1 MSEPLISVIV
11 PVYNVENYVVRCV
24 GSICA
29 QTYTKLE
36 ILLVDDGSTDLSGAR
51 CDELAEMDTRVQTIH
66 KENGGLSDARN
77 TGMKAASGKYFAFV
91 DSDDYL
97 AEDYIAYLYGMIE
110 RHHAQIAVCGYQKVY
125 HSDEN
130 TKNTTCNSMRIDEK
144 YKYNGVYRDTV
155 AGNGDTNTDKNSSYR
170 KRDGNNN
177 RVDSEKVYNTE
188 EGLRHL
194 LYQRGMI
201 SSAWGRLFDA
211 SLFMHR
217 NTRGTNAKGE
227 QLLPSS
233 IDLLFPVGKLHE
245 DVAVMYKL
253 FESADTIVCGDEAK
267 YYYFQRSDS
276 IVNQQFD
283 RRRMDYITF
292 TSECIQFMEKY
303 YPDLRKAAV
312 SRHFSAC
319 FELLSCIENNNRY
332 RIEYERLASE
342 IKKYRR
348 IVFRDSNARLINRL
362 AAGGSYIS
370 LTGIWKL
377 SRLVRSK

>member
-1 MSEPLISVIV
+1 MNEPLISVIV
-11 PVYNVENYVVRCV
+11 PVYNVEKYVARCV
-24 GSICA
+24 YSILA
-29 QTYTKLE
+29 QSYTNLE
-36 ILLVDDGSTDLSGAR
+36 ILLVDDGSTDSSGKC
-51 CDELAEMDTRVQTIH
+51 CDELGRNDTRVKIIH

-77 TGMKAASGKYFAFV
+77 IGMKAASGKYFAFV
-91 DSDDYL
+91 DSDDYI

-110 RHHAQIAVCGYQKVY
+110 KHHAQIAVCGYQKVY

-130 TKNTTCNSMRIDEK
+130 TKNTMRNSMRIDEK
-144 YKYNGVYRDTV
+144 HKYNGVCRDKVT
-155 AGNGDTNTDKNSSYR
+155 GNGDTNTDKNSSYR
-170 KRDGNNN
+170 KRTGNNN
-177 RVDSEKVYNTE
+177 KVDSEKVYSTE

-194 LYQRGMI
+194 LYQQGMI

-217 NTRGTNAKGE
+217 NTQRTNAKGE

-233 IDLLFPVGKLHE
+233 IDLLFPVGKMHE

-253 FESADTIVCGDEAK
+253 FEAADTIVCGDEAK

-292 TSECIQFMEKY
+292 TSECIQFMEDY
-303 YPDLRKAAV
+303 YPNLRKAAV

-319 FELLSCIENNNRY
+319 FELLSCIENNNSY
-332 RIEYERLASE
+332 RNEYKQLVSQ

-348 IVFRDSNARLINRL
+348 TVLWDSSARLKNRL
-362 AAGGSYIS
+362 AAGISYIS

-377 SRLVRSK
+377 SRLVRK